1 MIVNAQ
7 TEKERLINAA
17 NADYHTKVAA
27 AKSSVSEFMA
37 SVQADTANKDAYR
50 YYKYLDALTQSYSN
64 STLILVGDGV
74 DTTKFIFGGLY
85 VGATNSGTTV
95 NGSTTTTGDT
105 QTGT

>member
-1 MIVNAQ
+1 M
-7 TEKERLINAA
+7 INAA

-85 VGATNSGTTV
+85 SGAANSGTTV
-95 NGSTTTTGDT
+95 NGSTTTTNDGT